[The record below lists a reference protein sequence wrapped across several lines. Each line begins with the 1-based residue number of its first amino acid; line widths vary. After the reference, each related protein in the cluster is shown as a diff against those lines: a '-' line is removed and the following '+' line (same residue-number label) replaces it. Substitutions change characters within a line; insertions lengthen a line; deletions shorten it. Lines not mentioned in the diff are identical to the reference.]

1 MGEDPV
7 DVAPVRKVEIESGDI
22 FVLCSDGFHKE
33 IDMTKALS
41 YDDSKKEELD
51 AIANTISD
59 NFSFIK
65 VEI

>member
-1 MGEDPV
+1 
-7 DVAPVRKVEIESGDI
+7 
-22 FVLCSDGFHKE
+22 
-33 IDMTKALS
+33 MTKALS

-51 AIANTISD
+51 VIADTISD